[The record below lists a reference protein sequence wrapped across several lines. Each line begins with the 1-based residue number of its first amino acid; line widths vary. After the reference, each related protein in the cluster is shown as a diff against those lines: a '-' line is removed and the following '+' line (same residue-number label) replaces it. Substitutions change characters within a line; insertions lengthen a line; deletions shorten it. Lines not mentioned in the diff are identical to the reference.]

1 MNEEYLVGA
10 VIRQAVFDLQ
20 SDNKKTRIDAYI
32 FLYRK
37 RPNLMCYNDL
47 DTDELVIKLLG
58 SLEPVRKIEKEI
70 KEK

>member
-20 SDNKKTRIDAYI
+20 SDNKKTRIEAYI

-37 RPNLMCYNDL
+37 RPSLMCYNDL
-47 DTDELVIKLLG
+47 DTDDLVIRLLG
-58 SLEPVRKIEKEI
+58 SLEPVRKIEKEM
-70 KEK
+70 KRK